1 MPKSVHIATPNPT
14 LEERAKDLRI
24 PKARQKELRELVN
37 EFMATRFSR
46 DQAPVRTMEPEK
58 RRKSASAA

>member
-1 MPKSVHIATPNPT
+1 MPKSVHITVPSPT

-37 EFMATRFSR
+37 QFMATRFSR
-46 DQAPVRTMEPEK
+46 EEAPLSSMEPEK

>member
-1 MPKSVHIATPNPT
+1 MRKPIHITTPWPT
-14 LEERAKDLRI
+14 QEEMERHFPISKG
-24 PKARQKELRELVN
+24 RQKALRELVN

-46 DQAPVRTMEPEK
+46 EQAPVNSMEAGK